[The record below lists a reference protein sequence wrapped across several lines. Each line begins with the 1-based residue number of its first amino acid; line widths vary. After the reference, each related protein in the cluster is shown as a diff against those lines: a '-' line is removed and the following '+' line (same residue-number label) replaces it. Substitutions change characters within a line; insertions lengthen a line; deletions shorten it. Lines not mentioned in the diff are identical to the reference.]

1 MSDTI
6 SAFVQQFFWGLG
18 VVCSTIESRVEG
30 SDIFIRVVTDDSH
43 LLIGVHGKNLEL
55 IKHLLGRM
63 IEKETQ
69 SFVHVHLEVNDY
81 MKAKDERLF
90 RFLDTKIEFVQSSGK
105 TIRIGKLSSFERKKA
120 HHYIAEK
127 HIDGLSTH
135 SEGEGEERSLFL
147 SYTGT
152 TIVPQKP
159 QTPSY
164 QPSSSSSR
172 IDELS
177 EDGVGI

>member
-6 SAFVQQFFWGLG
+6 SAFVEQFFWGLG
-18 VVCSTIESRVEG
+18 VICSTIETHVDG
-30 SDIFIRVVTDDSH
+30 NDIFVRVATNDSH

-63 IEKETQ
+63 IEKETK

-90 RFLDTKIEFVQSSGK
+90 QFLDTKIEFVQSSGK

-127 HIDGLSTH
+127 HIDGLNTH

-152 TIVPQKP
+152 LSKPQKS
-159 QTPSY
+159 QNTTH
-164 QPSSSSSR
+164 PSSSSTSR
-172 IDELS
+172 LDELS